1 MELFL
6 VSLLF
11 SLVCTVSSL
20 TCHQCTPGTSLRCT
34 ETQKTCSPQETTCA
48 NAAVTTFVGGQSIN
62 VNAKDCATSSDGCGE
77 VVSVNFLVSRVT
89 VNVQCCNTDNCNT
102 VSPPAYTD
110 NNPNG
115 LKCCVDENCQTTVQC
130 LGKEDTCISAVVQIG
145 GVTEMVRGCTSS
157 NVCTTSQSSQIPGIT
172 QVNCCVGNLC
182 NHAKRITLDILLALL
197 PIVVLK
203 FIF

>member
-130 LGKEDTCISAVVQIG
+130 LGKEDTCISAVVTSPEVIH
-145 GVTEMVRGCTSS
+145 RGCATPTSLVDGFNLG
-157 NVCTTSQSSQIPGIT
+157 NVT
-172 QVNCCVGNLC
+172 CCDIRLC
-182 NHAKRITLDILLALL
+182 NDASSVFLNIIIFLL
-197 PIVVLK
+197 PLLDLK
-203 FIF
+203 TFA